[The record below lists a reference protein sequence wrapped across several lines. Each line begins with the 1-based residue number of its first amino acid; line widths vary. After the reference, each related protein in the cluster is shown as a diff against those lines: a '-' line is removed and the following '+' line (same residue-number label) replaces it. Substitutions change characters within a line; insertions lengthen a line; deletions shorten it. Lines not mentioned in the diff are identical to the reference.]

1 MTDPQIHALAE
12 AIASMLLS
20 HAAHGMAT
28 SSLEGTG
35 EITLRDGLV
44 VAAAAAAART
54 KRAWLI
60 EREVRPNDW
69 TEGAVDLMVSRLG
82 NANATHCV
90 GTVELKWWR
99 KTDPSNAANRRRDL
113 LRDFIRA
120 AAVYP
125 LVEGFSFVALLSTSV
140 SWDATAATTG
150 SDSEPMAKVSA
161 TGSQRWNTTALA
173 TSAGMRGALRS
184 LNGVVPICST
194 FHSELLCSRSLAAP
208 GGDLAFAKV
217 WKVKKPQN
225 SIFLSQQRV
234 QQLAPAPAAAKKV
247 AAHS

>member
-1 MTDPQIHALAE
+1 MTDSQVNSLAE

-20 HAAHGMAT
+20 HAAHGLAT
-28 SSLEGTG
+28 SSLEVTG

-54 KRAWLI
+54 KRAWII

-69 TEGAVDLMVSRLG
+69 TEGEVDLMVSRYG
-82 NANATHCV
+82 HANATHCI

-125 LVEGFSFVALLSTSV
+125 RVESFSFVALLSTSV
-140 SWDATAATTG
+140 SWDATASTTG
-150 SDSEPMAKVSA
+150 SDREPMAKVSA
-161 TGSQRWNTTALA
+161 TGSQHWNTTALA

-194 FHSELLCSRSLAAP
+194 FHSELLCSRSLSGP
-208 GGDLAFAKV
+208 DGDLAFAKV
-217 WKVKKPQN
+217 WRVKKPQR
-225 SIFLSQQRV
+225 SIYLKSQRV
-234 QQLAPAPAAAKKV
+234 DQLTSVPAAAKK
-247 AAHS
+247 APARP